1 MPRVIYMSDTCDGS
15 ALQTRM
21 SQVSEGD
28 MLGLA
33 SGAMAGL
40 AFLHAATPCVIHRD
54 IKPQNVLVQ
63 ARLECVCA
71 PRVCLVV

>member
-1 MPRVIYMSDTCDGS
+1 
-15 ALQTRM
+15 M

-63 ARLECVCA
+63 ARLECVCT
-71 PRVCLVV
+71 PRVCLVVCAALGELQQAPRITLGVF

>member
-1 MPRVIYMSDTCDGS
+1 M
-15 ALQTRM
+15 L
-21 SQVSEGD
+21 QVSEGD

-63 ARLECVCA
+63 ARLECLCT
-71 PRVCLVV
+71 PRVSLYA